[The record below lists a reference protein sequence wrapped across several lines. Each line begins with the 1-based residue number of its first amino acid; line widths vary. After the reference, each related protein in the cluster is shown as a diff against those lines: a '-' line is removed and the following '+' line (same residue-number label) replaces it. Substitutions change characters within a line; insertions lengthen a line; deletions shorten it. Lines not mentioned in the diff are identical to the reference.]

1 MTNLSKSSFPF
12 KKLFILSLL
21 TSTLITGGL
30 FYFLTKNEVRLPLG
44 GDFTLHS
51 VGKDVSLH
59 DYKGKGVVLYFGY
72 TSCPDVCPVSMSKLS
87 KAMKK
92 LSPDDQAKLQVVFI
106 SVDHRG
112 DTPEKAQGYASYF
125 MPGAVGVT
133 GSKAEIDSVVKLYG
147 AGYMIEDTKKSA
159 MGYSVQHPT
168 SFFLVNRKGNFEQTI
183 PTELSTDEI
192 AQELKNLI

>member
-1 MTNLSKSSFPF
+1 MTHL
-12 KKLFILSLL
+12 KKLLLLSFLVSILM
-21 TSTLITGGL
+21 TGGL
-30 FYFLTKNEVRLPLG
+30 FYFVTNNGVSVPQG

-51 VGKDVSLH
+51 AGKDVSLH

-72 TSCPDVCPVSMSKLS
+72 TSCPDVCPVSMSKLA

-92 LSPDDQAKLQVVFI
+92 LSPEDQAKLQVVFV

-112 DTPEKAQGYASYF
+112 DTPEKAQSYASYF
-125 MPGAVGVT
+125 MPGAVGLT

-168 SFFLVNRKGNFEQTI
+168 SFFLVNRNGKFEQTI
-183 PTELSTDEI
+183 PTELSTDEL